1 MRKSSSL
8 FIRTIDYLGVAQ
20 LVERLAWDEED
31 FAGAEPAT
39 QTTWER
45 MVTDYL
51 VHWVGSTY
59 SKLFFTSKTM
69 YKLSGSI
76 PEVLTKSHWPK

>member
-39 QTTWER
+39 QTT
-45 MVTDYL
+45 
-51 VHWVGSTY
+51 
-59 SKLFFTSKTM
+59 
-69 YKLSGSI
+69 
-76 PEVLTKSHWPK
+76 